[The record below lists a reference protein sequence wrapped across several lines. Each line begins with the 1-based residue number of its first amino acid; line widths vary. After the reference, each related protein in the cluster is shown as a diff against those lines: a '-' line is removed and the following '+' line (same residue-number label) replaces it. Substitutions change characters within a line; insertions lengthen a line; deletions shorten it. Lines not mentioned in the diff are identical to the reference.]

1 MKQNNLKLIRLLMES
16 SQITASALAD
26 KLGVSIRS
34 VKNYVKEINDIY
46 PNAIISSRE
55 GYRIDSSIGEKI
67 VNDDNT
73 HIPQTSEERV
83 TYIINEL
90 IHHNGSNKIID
101 MYDLCDEMFISL
113 STLKNELI
121 KVKRKMVKFDLQL
134 LTKGTMIKVVGLE
147 KNKRKLLSSILYDES
162 NVNFINIQSLQ
173 KAFID
178 IDIIKIREIVIEIFN
193 KYQYF
198 INDYSLINLILH
210 ITIAIDRVRNNYV
223 NLEDISLRPRVRLH
237 EYDIA
242 LEMAN
247 KIEEEFHV
255 KFNPTEIYEM
265 CLLII
270 SRATTVDYK
279 SINENNIEEFIGK
292 ECFELV
298 NELIQGINQY
308 YYINIS
314 EPEFMVRFALHIR
327 NLIVRAQNNYF
338 SKNPLTE
345 GIKTACP
352 LIYDASVILANELGE
367 RTGIQ
372 VNDDEI
378 AYIAFHLGSTLEE
391 QKVLAEKISAVLYCP
406 NYYDINL
413 KLVDNLRQYF
423 ANDLL
428 VTNILTD
435 ESEIQKLPE
444 TDLILSTIPLSQL
457 TTIPVLQINL
467 FFNEKDR
474 NNLGNK
480 IKELQSHKRKKEFE
494 GYLKEMIIPE
504 FFDKKEGFFDQE
516 SCIDYLISKMRSKGY
531 VDSTFKEEIMYRE
544 SVSSTAF
551 GNFAIPHAMKMN
563 AKKTGMNIVIINDP
577 LEWGIHQVNL
587 VIMLSFN
594 KNERYIFNEIFEPIT
609 MILSE
614 PENIKKIIGCNT
626 YDEFI
631 HTMVSLLE

>member
-1 MKQNNLKLIRLLMES
+1 MKQKELKLVRLLIET
-16 SQITASALAD
+16 SQMTANTLAD
-26 KLGVSIRS
+26 KMRVSVRS
-34 VKNYVKEINDIY
+34 IKTYVKEINDEY
-46 PNAIISSRE
+46 PNAISSSRE
-55 GYRIDSSIGEKI
+55 GYKI
-67 VNDDNT
+67 NPVIAAQIIKEDNT

-83 TYIINEL
+83 TYIINKL

-101 MYDLCDEMFISL
+101 LYDLCDEMYISL
-113 STLKNELI
+113 STLKVELT
-121 KVKRKMVKFDLQL
+121 KVKRKLTKYDLQL
-134 LTKGTMIKVVGLE
+134 VTKGTMVKVIGLE

-162 NVNFINIQSLQ
+162 NINFINIQSLQ

-178 IDIIKIREIVIEIFN
+178 IDIEKIKQIIVEIFN

-210 ITIAIDRVRNNYV
+210 ITIAIDRMRNNYI
-223 NLEDISLRPRVRLH
+223 NSEEITLHSSVRLH

-242 LEMAN
+242 LEMATR
-247 KIEEEFHV
+247 IEEEFHV

-270 SRATTVDYK
+270 SRATTLDYK

-292 ECFELV
+292 DCFELV
-298 NELIQGINQY
+298 NELIQGINRY

-327 NLIVRAQNNYF
+327 NLLVRAQNNYF

-367 RTGIQ
+367 KTGIRI
-372 VNDDEI
+372 NDDEI

-391 QKVLAEKISAVLYCP
+391 QKVLSEKISAILYCP

-423 ANDLL
+423 SNDLL

-435 ESEIQKLPE
+435 ESEIKKISD
-444 TDLILSTIPLSQL
+444 TDLIL
-457 TTIPVLQINL
+457 TTIPVSQITEIPILQINI

-474 NNLGNK
+474 TNLRNK
-480 IKELQSHKRKKEFE
+480 IIDIQHLKRKTVFKNHLKTMILPDFFE
-494 GYLKEMIIPE
+494 
-504 FFDKKEGFFDQE
+504 KKNGFFDQD
-516 SCIDYLISKMRSKGY
+516 SCIDYMVNTMRKKGY

-544 SVSSTAF
+544 SISSTSF

-563 AKKTGMNIVIINDP
+563 AKKTGMNIVIVEEP
-577 LEWGIHQVNL
+577 LEWGAHQVNL
-587 VIMLSFN
+587 IIMMSFN
-594 KNERYIFNEIFEPIT
+594 KNERYIFNEIYEPIT

-614 PENIKKIIGCNT
+614 AENVKKLISSDS

-631 HTMVSLLE
+631 NTIVALL

>member
-1 MKQNNLKLIRLLMES
+1 MKQNNLKIIKILMES
-16 SQITASALAD
+16 SQMTAATLAD
-26 KLGVSIRS
+26 KMQVSIRS
-34 VKNYVKEINDIY
+34 VKNYVKEINDAY
-46 PNAIISSRE
+46 PNTIVSSRE
-55 GYRIDSSIGEKI
+55 GYRIDPEIAKDI
-67 VNDDNT
+67 LNNDTT

-101 MYDLCDEMFISL
+101 MYDLCDEMYISL
-113 STLKNELI
+113 STLKNELT
-121 KVKRKMVKFDLQL
+121 KVKRKISKFDLKL

-173 KAFID
+173 NAFID
-178 IDIIKIREIVIEIFN
+178 IDISKIKEIVLEIFT
-193 KYQYF
+193 KYKYF

-210 ITIAIDRVRNNYV
+210 ITIAIDRVRNNYI
-223 NLEDISLRPRVRLH
+223 NQEDISKRPTIRLH

-242 LEMAN
+242 QEMASR
-247 KIEEEFHV
+247 IEEEFHITFTSSEV
-255 KFNPTEIYEM
+255 YEM
-265 CLLII
+265 SLLIV
-270 SRATTVDYK
+270 SRATTLDYK
-279 SINENNIEEFIGK
+279 SINANNIEEFIGK
-292 ECFELV
+292 DCLELV
-298 NELIQGINQY
+298 NELIQGINRY

-352 LIYDASVILANELGE
+352 LIYDASVILANELSE
-367 RTGIQ
+367 KTGIK

-391 QKVLAEKISAVLYCP
+391 QKVLAEKISAILYCP

-428 VTNILTD
+428 ITNILTD
-435 ESEIQKLPE
+435 ESEIDKISD
-444 TDLILSTIPLSQL
+444 TDLILTTIPLSKV
-457 TTIPVLQINL
+457 TNIPILQINI

-474 NNLGNK
+474 TNLSNK
-480 IKELQSHKRKKEFE
+480 IKDLQNIKRKNEFE
-494 GYLKEMIIPE
+494 GYLKEMIIPD
-504 FFDKKEGFFDQE
+504 FFEKRKGFFDQE
-516 SCIDYLISKMRSKGY
+516 SCIDYLVNKMRSKGY

-563 AKKTGMNIVIINDP
+563 AKKTGMNIVIIDEP

-587 VIMLSFN
+587 IIMLSFN
-594 KNERYIFNEIFEPIT
+594 NNERYIFNEVFEPIT

-614 PENIKKIIGCNT
+614 PENIKKILSCEN

-631 HTMVSLLE
+631 QLMVSLL